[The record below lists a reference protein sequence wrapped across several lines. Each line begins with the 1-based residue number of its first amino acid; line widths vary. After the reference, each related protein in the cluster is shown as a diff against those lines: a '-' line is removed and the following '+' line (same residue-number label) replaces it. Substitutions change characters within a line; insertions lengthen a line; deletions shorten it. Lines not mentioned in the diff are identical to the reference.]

1 MLPGLEATQAPVR
14 VASSLAMLRT
24 HAQRKTLEEY
34 AVLCGVPADD
44 IAALAKE
51 FTSYGKQAVAD
62 THGGSMNGSGF
73 YTAYAI
79 GMLNTLVGNLN
90 VAGGLVLD
98 AGPFG
103 PFGPGPRYNF
113 ARFKGRVTGKGV
125 ALSRH
130 RFPYEKTSEFRRKQA
145 EGKSPY
151 PAQAPWYPA
160 VGALSSE
167 MIASGLAGYPYK
179 AKIWLNHISN
189 PVYAI
194 PGFRNALL
202 DKLKDP
208 VHLPLFVSVNP
219 FINETNAYA
228 DYIVSDTVTYKSW
241 GISAPWADVIAKSST
256 VRWPTVEPAVA
267 KTADGQT
274 ISLEVFLIAVART
287 LGMPGF
293 GDKVLTDSNGE
304 LHNLNTP
311 EDFYV
316 RAMANMAYAGG
327 KVVGD
332 ASDDDMEITG
342 VDRYS
347 GLLQARLKPEEW
359 RKVAMLMTRGGRFDS
374 IDAAWKGDHIR
385 KAHTP
390 ALQVWNEEIATMRHS
405 MTGERFTGCPTWYPT
420 RLANGR
426 DMREHFNHDEWP
438 MLMTSYKSNLM
449 SSMSIGVERLRQV
462 HPHNPVSV
470 NRNDAA
476 RLGIR
481 NGDRIQVTSP
491 GGTIEGVAVVRDGV
505 IEGAIA
511 VEHGYGHREL
521 GARAHDIDGRSTPSS
536 PALSAGVNLNDI
548 GFRDPTRGPDGNIWI
563 DWVSGAAVRQ
573 GLPVKIR
580 KLA

>member
-1 MLPGLEATQAPVR
+1 MCPVQATFQ
-14 VASSLAMLRT
+14 
-24 HAQRKTLEEY
+24 
-34 AVLCGVPADD
+34 
-44 IAALAKE
+44 
-51 FTSYGKQAVAD
+51 
-62 THGGSMNGSGF
+62 
-73 YTAYAI
+73 
-79 GMLNTLVGNLN
+79 
-90 VAGGLVLD
+90 
-98 AGPFG
+98 
-103 PFGPGPRYNF
+103 
-113 ARFKGRVTGKGV
+113 
-125 ALSRH
+125 
-130 RFPYEKTSEFRRKQA
+130 
-145 EGKSPY
+145 
-151 PAQAPWYPA
+151 
-160 VGALSSE
+160 
-167 MIASGLAGYPYK
+167 
-179 AKIWLNHISN
+179 
-189 PVYAI
+189 
-194 PGFRNALL
+194 
-202 DKLKDP
+202 
-208 VHLPLFVSVNP
+208 
-219 FINETNAYA
+219 
-228 DYIVSDTVTYKSW
+228 
-241 GISAPWADVIAKSST
+241 
-256 VRWPTVEPAVA
+256 
-267 KTADGQT
+267 
-274 ISLEVFLIAVART
+274 
-287 LGMPGF
+287 
-293 GDKVLTDSNGE
+293 
-304 LHNLNTP
+304 
-311 EDFYV
+311 
-316 RAMANMAYAGG
+316 
-327 KVVGD
+327 
-332 ASDDDMEITG
+332 
-342 VDRYS
+342 
-347 GLLQARLKPEEW
+347 

-548 GFRDPTRGPDGNIWI
+548 GFRDPTRGPEGNIWI